1 MSFLRWTPSFL
12 GFPLGGWLAFQLAG
26 SANSPLTAA
35 LAGAIAGTVIGAAQ
49 WLALRPAVSPQWI
62 AASTIGMGAGNA
74 LAAGVTGSATSV
86 GALVVAGLV
95 AGAAVGLG
103 QGFGFHRGWRVT
115 ALWTVTVGASWA
127 LGWAITANVIVD
139 ADRGYV
145 AFGSSG
151 ALMVTV
157 ITGLVLRIVLGRRT
171 GLSAPPAVGAAV
183 GHSTD
188 GHSAATGNA
197 AGTQR

>member
-12 GFPLGGWLAFQLAG
+12 GFPLGGWLALQLVG

-35 LAGAIAGTVIGAAQ
+35 VAGAIAGTLIGAAQ
-49 WLALRPAVSPQWI
+49 WLALRPAVSWHLI
-62 AASTIGMGAGNA
+62 AASTLGMGAGSA
-74 LAAGVTGSATSV
+74 LAATATGSATTV
-86 GALVVAGLV
+86 GALAMTGLI

-103 QGFGFHRGWRVT
+103 QGLALRRGWQVT

-127 LGWAITANVIVD
+127 LGWTVTANVIVD

-151 ALMVTV
+151 AVVVTV
-157 ITGLVLRIVLGRRT
+157 ITGLVLRRVLGART
-171 GLSAPPAVGAAV
+171 GLSAPPAVRAAV
-183 GHSTD
+183 GRSTD
-188 GHSAATGNA
+188 GRSAGTGNA
-197 AGTQR
+197 AGAQP

>member
-1 MSFLRWTPSFL
+1 
-12 GFPLGGWLAFQLAG
+12 
-26 SANSPLTAA
+26 
-35 LAGAIAGTVIGAAQ
+35 
-49 WLALRPAVSPQWI
+49 
-62 AASTIGMGAGNA
+62 
-74 LAAGVTGSATSV
+74 
-86 GALVVAGLV
+86 LVVAGLV